1 MKAPLLKNN
10 YIYKDFDFIH
20 THTYI
25 PHTLNNELYNLLPKK
40 KKNYNL
46 SLVYAQTCILI
57 RYHSIMHRLGYII
70 GGGV

>member
-40 KKNYNL
+40 KKKTITYL
-46 SLVYAQTCILI
+46 LYMLKPVY
-57 RYHSIMHRLGYII
+57 
-70 GGGV
+70 

>member
-10 YIYKDFDFIH
+10 YIYKDFNFIH

-25 PHTLNNELYNLLPKK
+25 SHTLNNELYNLLLK

-46 SLVYAQTCILI
+46 SLVDAQSCILI
-57 RYHSIMHRLGYII
+57 RYHSIMHRLDYII